1 MSRAFVKETDDA
13 PELPDRP
20 VSEHPNYVTER
31 GLALIEAEFEKHR
44 AALAAAQSA
53 EDRDA
58 IASASREL
66 RYWTQRRNSA
76 ELQPKPTDNDVV
88 RFGSRV
94 TIERDDGRKQIF
106 QIVGE
111 DEADPSKG
119 TLSYISPLAS
129 ALIGREVGDTVKVG
143 PGEAEIV
150 KIEVR

>member
-31 GLALIEAEFEKHR
+31 GLALIEAEFERFR
-44 AALAAAQSA
+44 AALAMAQSA

-94 TIERDDGRKQIF
+94 TIERDDGRKQTF

-150 KIEVR
+150 KIEV

>member
-31 GLALIEAEFEKHR
+31 GLGLIEAEFER
-44 AALAAAQSA
+44 YRSALATAQAA
-53 EDRDA
+53 ENRDA

-76 ELQPKPTDNDVV
+76 ELQPKPSDDVTA

-94 TIERDDGRKQIF
+94 TIERDDGRKQTF
-106 QIVGE
+106 TIVGE

-143 PGEAEIV
+143 QGEAEIT
-150 KIEVR
+150 KIEIR